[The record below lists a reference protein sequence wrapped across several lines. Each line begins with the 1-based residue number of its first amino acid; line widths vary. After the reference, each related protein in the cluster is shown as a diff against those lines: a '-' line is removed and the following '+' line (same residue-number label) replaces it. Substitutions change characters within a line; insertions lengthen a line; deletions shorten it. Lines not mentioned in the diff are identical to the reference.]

1 MKGSV
6 QPLKSN
12 SSNKWSN
19 NQARENA
26 VNTQRERKN
35 KANRENADSTI
46 HHKDEY
52 CLRYNISADCCKLLL
67 SPHSVFV
74 SSRPGFVTAVAVH
87 LRLQEKALQVFC
99 YQIVHAYFRHNCEV
113 QKVNI
118 SFITSVRLPSL
129 VHGTAPLMLNGF
141 V

>member
-35 KANRENADSTI
+35 KANRENADSAN

-52 CLRYNISADCCKLLL
+52 CLRYNISVDFCKFLL
-67 SPHSVFV
+67 SLHSVCV
-74 SSRPGFVTAVAVH
+74 SGRPGFVTAVSVH
-87 LRLQEKALQVFC
+87 L
-99 YQIVHAYFRHNCEV
+99 
-113 QKVNI
+113 
-118 SFITSVRLPSL
+118 T
-129 VHGTAPLMLNGF
+129 
-141 V
+141 

>member
-74 SSRPGFVTAVAVH
+74 SSRPGFVTAFAVH
-87 LRLQEKALQVFC
+87 LRLQDKA
-99 YQIVHAYFRHNCEV
+99 I
-113 QKVNI
+113 
-118 SFITSVRLPSL
+118 
-129 VHGTAPLMLNGF
+129 
-141 V
+141 

>member
-1 MKGSV
+1 VKGSV

-35 KANRENADSTI
+35 KANRENADNAN

-52 CLRYNISADCCKLLL
+52 CLR
-67 SPHSVFV
+67 
-74 SSRPGFVTAVAVH
+74 
-87 LRLQEKALQVFC
+87 
-99 YQIVHAYFRHNCEV
+99 
-113 QKVNI
+113 
-118 SFITSVRLPSL
+118 
-129 VHGTAPLMLNGF
+129 
-141 V
+141 

>member
-1 MKGSV
+1 VKGSV

-67 SPHSVFV
+67 SPHSDFV
-74 SSRPGFVTAVAVH
+74 SSRPGFVIAVAVD
-87 LRLQEKALQVFC
+87 LRLQEKA
-99 YQIVHAYFRHNCEV
+99 I
-113 QKVNI
+113 
-118 SFITSVRLPSL
+118 
-129 VHGTAPLMLNGF
+129 
-141 V
+141 